1 MKRKK
6 IRLCTLFTLL
16 ILLLSS
22 AVIRAEEPE
31 DKTFAPYFFV
41 EDENASV
48 DSFPLKDTN
57 VVTNINGVIAET
69 YVTQTY
75 ANEGESPINAKYVFP
90 ASTKVT
96 VHGMKMEIGNEVIT
110 AKIKEREEAKQ
121 DFEEAKQEGKSA
133 SLLEEQRSNVFTMD
147 LANVMPGD
155 TVKIELHYT
164 EVISSTDGSYEFVFP
179 TVVGPRYPS
188 ERADQDSSTEEWVES
203 AYLKEGST
211 PPGTYNITVNLSTGV
226 PITDLSSKSHDI
238 KVEKENDS
246 TAKVT
251 LTNSDEFAGNRDYIL
266 NYKMT
271 GERVNSGLML
281 NSGEEENFF
290 MLTIQPPQR
299 VKPEEILPREYI
311 FILDVSG
318 SMTGYPIDTA
328 KDLIRNLVTGLKKT
342 DTFNLIL
349 FSDNFYQL
357 SPESLSATEEHI
369 NAAVNLIDQE
379 SGGGGT
385 ELLPALKSAL
395 AIPKND
401 DISRSVVVIT
411 DGYLSGEKEIFD
423 LIDKNLST
431 TSFFSFGIG
440 SAVNRFLIDGIAKVG
455 LGESFVVTEDSEA
468 ASTADR
474 FRTYIKSPIL
484 TDISVDYEGFDVYD
498 VEPGNLPTLFA
509 QKPIVLFGK
518 WRGEPAGII
527 KISGKSGSQ
536 DYTQEI
542 PVSQIKPLE
551 NTNAIPYLWAR
562 TKVENL
568 VDYGFHGEDEEAV
581 KKEVTELGLKYSMM
595 TPYTSFIAVTETI
608 CNNTGE
614 STDVNQPLPLPKHVS
629 NFAVASGYTTGSE
642 PGFVL
647 LAVFTGVMALI
658 SVLYRK
664 KKKVPGS
671 LKG

>member
-608 CNNTGE
+608 RNNTGE